1 MKPKDETIPTPA
13 DVTGVIMPNRWD
25 NNGRII
31 EIAIYTGAE
40 EVYRVEPNRLAHEI
54 MMNFMHKRIAVQ
66 GRITERLDGNMTIA
80 IQKFSV
86 LEEIVDDDVKKREMN
101 MKTKRCRCWYLIACM
116 LLTIILPPICHA
128 DDRARDRASLRGI
141 ENIVVRVHSFE
152 REWAAELAKSGLT
165 ESVVQATIERQLEK
179 SGIEVISEEAS
190 KRTGTEGILNVRT
203 NFLNP
208 EPLKKTFI
216 TAKEE

>member
-13 DVTGVIMPNRWD
+13 DVTGIIMPNRWD

-66 GRITERLDGNMTIA
+66 GRITERLDGDMTIA

-86 LEEIVDDDVKKREMN
+86 LEEIVE
-101 MKTKRCRCWYLIACM
+101 
-116 LLTIILPPICHA
+116 
-128 DDRARDRASLRGI
+128 
-141 ENIVVRVHSFE
+141 
-152 REWAAELAKSGLT
+152 
-165 ESVVQATIERQLEK
+165 
-179 SGIEVISEEAS
+179 
-190 KRTGTEGILNVRT
+190 
-203 NFLNP
+203 
-208 EPLKKTFI
+208 
-216 TAKEE
+216 

>member
-86 LEEIVDDDVKKREMN
+86 LEEIVDE
-101 MKTKRCRCWYLIACM
+101 
-116 LLTIILPPICHA
+116 
-128 DDRARDRASLRGI
+128 
-141 ENIVVRVHSFE
+141 
-152 REWAAELAKSGLT
+152 
-165 ESVVQATIERQLEK
+165 
-179 SGIEVISEEAS
+179 
-190 KRTGTEGILNVRT
+190 
-203 NFLNP
+203 
-208 EPLKKTFI
+208 
-216 TAKEE
+216 